1 MVLYFFHEYFW
12 YSIYFN
18 EVSFLFFIFCI
29 NWISIKKQGLSYG
42 FSALLMECYVFHPT
56 LTYFVTKC
64 PEVWE
69 LKQLKHKELVCQFF
83 CNLSN
88 YFFMIPSLSSLIG
101 CHDMTFHA
109 EWALAIANRES
120 TKEGS
125 SLSHTYTHK
134 NITY

>member
-1 MVLYFFHEYFW
+1 MCNFLDIDWSCTSFMSTSGTQFILMKFHFY
-12 YSIYFN
+12 
-18 EVSFLFFIFCI
+18 FLFFCI

-83 CNLSN
+83 VI
-88 YFFMIPSLSSLIG
+88 YPITFFMIPSLLSLIG
-101 CHDMTFHA
+101 WHDMTFHA
-109 EWALAIANRES
+109 EWALATANGES
-120 TKEGS
+120 TKEG
-125 SLSHTYTHK
+125 
-134 NITY
+134 N